1 MELSESYPILKAVLL
16 AHLKARM
23 LKGEIVRFVYIKKDG
38 TLRTAVGTLQTNAVQ
53 ANVTGSGRTTNK
65 ELVSYIDEHPEEYG
79 NFILY
84 GKE

>member
-1 MELSESYPILKAVLL
+1 MTEK
-16 AHLKARM
+16 
-23 LKGEIVRFVYIKKDG
+23 IKKQILEVRD
-38 TLRTAVGTLQTNAVQ
+38 TALINMLDFKGVQ
-53 ANVTGSGRTTNK
+53 QIAEELGRL

>member
-1 MELSESYPILKAVLL
+1 MTEK
-16 AHLKARM
+16 
-23 LKGEIVRFVYIKKDG
+23 IKKQIPDV
-38 TLRTAVGTLQTNAVQ
+38 RDTALITMLDFKGVQ
-53 ANVTGSGRTTNK
+53 QIAEELGLL

>member
-1 MELSESYPILKAVLL
+1 MTEK
-16 AHLKARM
+16 
-23 LKGEIVRFVYIKKDG
+23 IKKQILEVRD
-38 TLRTAVGTLQTNAVQ
+38 TALINMMDFKGVQ
-53 ANVTGSGRTTNK
+53 QIAEELGLL

>member
-1 MELSESYPILKAVLL
+1 MTEK
-16 AHLKARM
+16 
-23 LKGEIVRFVYIKKDG
+23 IKKQILEVRD
-38 TLRTAVGTLQTNAVQ
+38 TALINMLDFKGVQ
-53 ANVTGSGRTTNK
+53 QIAEELGLL

>member
-1 MELSESYPILKAVLL
+1 MTEK
-16 AHLKARM
+16 
-23 LKGEIVRFVYIKKDG
+23 IKKQILEGRD
-38 TLRTAVGTLQTNAVQ
+38 TALINMLDFKGVQ
-53 ANVTGSGRTTNK
+53 QIAEELGLL